1 MSVEWRELRLPADIC
16 AAAEERFGQSFG
28 TLEDLLGFVLRELL
42 RDEARQLDRSEQRI
56 VEERLREL
64 GYI

>member
-1 MSVEWRELRLPADIC
+1 MSVEWRDLRLPADIC

-28 TLEDLLGFVLRELL
+28 SLEDLLGFVLRELL

>member
-1 MSVEWRELRLPADIC
+1 MSVEWRDLRLPADIC

-28 TLEDLLGFVLRELL
+28 SLEDLLGFVLRELL
-42 RDEARQLDRSEQRI
+42 RDEARQLDQSEQRI

>member
-1 MSVEWRELRLPADIC
+1 LRLPADIC

-28 TLEDLLGFVLRELL
+28 SLEDLLGFVLRELL
-42 RDEARQLDRSEQRI
+42 RDEARQLDQSEQRI

>member
-16 AAAEERFGQSFG
+16 AVAEERFGQSFG
-28 TLEDLLGFVLRELL
+28 CLEDLLAFVLRELL
-42 RDEARQLDRSEQRI
+42 RDEARQLDQSEQRI

>member
-1 MSVEWRELRLPADIC
+1 MSVEWRDLRLPADIC
-16 AAAEERFGQSFG
+16 AAAEERFGQYFG
-28 TLEDLLGFVLRELL
+28 SLEDLLGFVLRELL
-42 RDEARQLDRSEQRI
+42 RDEARQLDQSEQRI

>member
-1 MSVEWRELRLPADIC
+1 MARIAIARRYC

-28 TLEDLLGFVLRELL
+28 SLEDLLGFVLRELL
-42 RDEARQLDRSEQRI
+42 RDEARQLDQSEQRI